1 MGRFPPRSWERGGR
15 LADWPEVGG
24 GQDPRPWEHEGPDRV
39 SLCKGTDKGPRPA
52 RTRGKKAA
60 VSASSW
66 TRCCG
71 SSMDRGRG
79 TGGRRP
85 HWPRG
90 CPVPGLATDQNWCVC
105 VGGEGGGRVTSFT
118 ALYMKTKLRKVPWN
132 NRGHAMREL
141 NPVEWSILMSFLHVN
156 NRYL

>member
-1 MGRFPPRSWERGGR
+1 MCVRACYLLHGIVYKS
-15 LADWPEVGG
+15 
-24 GQDPRPWEHEGPDRV
+24 
-39 SLCKGTDKGPRPA
+39 
-52 RTRGKKAA
+52 KAFLK
-60 VSASSW
+60 
-66 TRCCG
+66 C
-71 SSMDRGRG
+71 M
-79 TGGRRP
+79 
-85 HWPRG
+85 
-90 CPVPGLATDQNWCVC
+90 C